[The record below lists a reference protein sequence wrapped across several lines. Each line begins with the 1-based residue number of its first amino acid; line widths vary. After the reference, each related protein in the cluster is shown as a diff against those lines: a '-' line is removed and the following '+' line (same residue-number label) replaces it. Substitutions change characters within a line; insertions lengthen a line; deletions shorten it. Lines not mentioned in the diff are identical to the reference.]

1 MRWRDGVGDVK
12 EARRAAGTR
21 LMYKELSAE
30 RGTGRGTDSTDFDLL
45 AARTCPTEVGCR
57 RAGWLRAQPL
67 DSATCMRLHIARP
80 TCISSLPLGRSGF
93 CTALAFSVRP
103 FRVRGNSQGKKILFF
118 VYGSTAADQWY
129 NSHYCD
135 NTSIDP
141 KRKLVF
147 GFCY

>member
-30 RGTGRGTDSTDFDLL
+30 RGTGGGTDSTDFDLL

-103 FRVRGNSQGKKILFF
+103 SVCAGIVKEKNPLFCVR
-118 VYGSTAADQWY
+118 
-129 NSHYCD
+129 
-135 NTSIDP
+135 
-141 KRKLVF
+141 
-147 GFCY
+147 

>member
-21 LMYKELSAE
+21 LMYKELTAE

-103 FRVRGNSQGKKILFF
+103 SVCAGIVKEKNPLFCVR
-118 VYGSTAADQWY
+118 
-129 NSHYCD
+129 
-135 NTSIDP
+135 
-141 KRKLVF
+141 
-147 GFCY
+147 